1 MCHFH
6 SQPKQQMMYRT
17 ARVAAVEDQL
27 HRGIPAGDI
36 GQTVVRLPASFVG
49 SARFY
54 QQLYLDALALPRRFG
69 KPDLFITVT
78 CNPKWPEIGLAL
90 PAGAKWQDHPDIV
103 SRVFMLKLKCIIDDF
118 KNGQIFGVLKAF
130 VYRIEWQARGLPHAH
145 MLLILEHK
153 IMTAAQID
161 AIVSAEM
168 PDPVAQPVLF
178 ALVGAHMLHP
188 RCDVHPHSPCPPPFC
203 SPLIALF
210 PYLHVNRFRLTRCD
224 VVLQQEKH
232 SCRADT
238 AGHPCDCRRRFPKDM
253 ELATVIIGESVDERA
268 ERNE

>member
-6 SQPKQQMMYRT
+6 SQPKQQMVYRA

-90 PAGAKWQDHPDIV
+90 RDGAKWQDHPDIV
-103 SRVFMLKLKCIIDDF
+103 SRVFMLKLKSIISDF
-118 KNGQIFGVLKAF
+118 KNGKIFGVMKAF
-130 VYRIEWQARGLPHAH
+130 VYRIEWQARGLP
-145 MLLILEHK
+145 
-153 IMTAAQID
+153 
-161 AIVSAEM
+161 
-168 PDPVAQPVLF
+168 
-178 ALVGAHMLHP
+178 
-188 RCDVHPHSPCPPPFC
+188 
-203 SPLIALF
+203 
-210 PYLHVNRFRLTRCD
+210 
-224 VVLQQEKH
+224 
-232 SCRADT
+232 
-238 AGHPCDCRRRFPKDM
+238 
-253 ELATVIIGESVDERA
+253 
-268 ERNE
+268 